1 TRASPFALRIARP
14 AALRRML
21 LPPSEVSIVEAFLS
35 GDVDV
40 DGKLEAAVTLG
51 DAINS
56 RLKSPR
62 VLARLTRHLIALPRD
77 DAAPDAAADVRG
89 ARAEHTVR
97 AGGARH
103 AKERDRRAIQYHY
116 DVGNDFY
123 RLWLDERMVYSC
135 AYFSTPD
142 TLL

>member
-1 TRASPFALRIARP
+1 MYACRILLCGWGWLADTARLASTTRKRHANGRQSMQYSIVAHQSSIEHARAIVHELFGAAAARAFDVAYWDGSTERGTRASPFALRIARP

-40 DGKLEAAVTLG
+40 DGNLEAAVTLG

-62 VLARLTRHLIALPRD
+62 VLARL
-77 DAAPDAAADVRG
+77 
-89 ARAEHTVR
+89 
-97 AGGARH
+97 
-103 AKERDRRAIQYHY
+103 
-116 DVGNDFY
+116 
-123 RLWLDERMVYSC
+123 
-135 AYFSTPD
+135 
-142 TLL
+142 